1 MPKCRA
7 CGQCMPRRRR
17 NGWGLGREKEG
28 FHRLG
33 CPAHNPGRGLCRYA
47 TLAFHSVSE
56 PVRPAD
62 SHPSGAA
69 RPARGRRWAWWLL
82 GVVGLVVAAVLVGLH
97 FLDGWLL
104 NTLQKQVSQQTHG
117 QYQLRIAELNTS
129 LLQRSIRLRGLRLRP
144 AAQVAD
150 TLPRLRLDAAELHIT
165 GIGLLALL
173 RKGVVPVDSAV
184 LDSVRLDVLA
194 LATKPTRRAG
204 RPLHQQLPLGLKGLD
219 INYAGLQRA
228 RVNYLTD
235 STQTTARLGRADL
248 SARQLLISPAGAADS
263 QRLGYAASWHL
274 RVQHGQGRARAH
286 ALALAG
292 LDFSTADRRFQ
303 LDSVRVQPVG
313 PGAPSAP
320 RLALTLPR
328 LLLTGLDA
336 ARLQHQHRL
345 RVDSLLVQGPQL
357 TLTLAPAATPGPT
370 AQPNFL
376 RSVAVA
382 QLAVRD
388 GYMHLAGMAENP
400 ILRALNVA
408 ATDIRYNSATA
419 PDARTVLFAK
429 TWNVALG
436 RSQATL
442 AAHPVSVGS
451 LRFST
456 ADGTFALRALRV
468 RQPAPGQ
475 GKPDGARFDVTLP
488 RLTLSGFDA
497 ARLQHQHQFQARRLE
512 LSGAKALFIPPAQPP
527 PPLWQLLSKVARRAD
542 LAELRVLDTEI
553 RIGRW
558 RHSPHIRQLN
568 LTGRSIRIDQTSDA
582 APNRIAYALSWKG
595 QSGRLSAP
603 FDSPYYFASSE
614 RVKLDTDAR
623 LLRFEDMRLKPRY
636 SPVGMNLHKGY
647 QAPAVTIRVA
657 SLSLTGLDYPNLVNH
672 GDFRIARAVAQ
683 RPYVLIASDGRGP
696 INPNLSKISPEE
708 MRHLKVTVDV
718 RRLDFVNGS
727 LYTTYR
733 SPRTP
738 IIGKLNITRFN
749 GSFFNLSNDRRRMTP
764 ATPLTGRATTY
775 LQDQCRLDAQ
785 ISAYLLDPQGR
796 HRVWGTFG
804 PGQFA
809 IVNSMTVPTRLVQFK
824 KGEVQG
830 IRFALQA
837 DRRGVTGTMTTR
849 YTGLQMELLG
859 YKQEEIKKTLIKR
872 VLSKAANVI
881 VIRDENPRKGG
892 KLVSGETTSKREP
905 RFSVFTLWR
914 QGVVSGLFD
923 NVGVPQKLAQKLS
936 ESADEAPLPK

>member
-1 MPKCRA
+1 M
-7 CGQCMPRRRR
+7 
-17 NGWGLGREKEG
+17 
-28 FHRLG
+28 
-33 CPAHNPGRGLCRYA
+33 
-47 TLAFHSVSE
+47 SE
-56 PVRPAD
+56 PVRLAD
-62 SHPSGAA
+62 SPLPA
-69 RPARGRRWAWWLL
+69 RPARGRRWGWWLL
-82 GVVGLVVAAVLVGLH
+82 GIVGLVVAAVLVGLH

-104 NTLQKQVSQQTHG
+104 NTLQKQVSKQTHG
-117 QYQLRIAELNTS
+117 QYQLRIADLNTS

-194 LATKPTRRAG
+194 LATKSTRRAAQ
-204 RPLHQQLPLGLKGLD
+204 PLHQRLPLGLKGLD

-228 RVNYLTD
+228 QVNYLPD
-235 STQTTARLGRADL
+235 STQTTARLHRADL
-248 SARQLLISPAGAADS
+248 SARELLLSPAGAADS
-263 QRLGYAASWHL
+263 QRLGYAQNWHL
-274 RVQHGQGRARAH
+274 HLQHSQARAQGH
-286 ALALAG
+286 ALDLAG
-292 LDFSTADRRFQ
+292 LNFSTADRRFR
-303 LDSVRVQPVG
+303 LDSVRVLPVG
-313 PGAPSAP
+313 AAAPHTP
-320 RLALTLPR
+320 RLSLTLPR
-328 LLLTGLDA
+328 LMLTGLDA
-336 ARLQHQHRL
+336 ARLQHQHQL
-345 RVDSLLVQGPQL
+345 RVDSLLVQGPRL
-357 TLTLAPAATPGPT
+357 TLTPAQTAKPGPAAQMG
-370 AQPNFL
+370 FL
-376 RSVAVA
+376 RSVEVA
-382 QLAVRD
+382 QLAILD
-388 GYMHLAGMAENP
+388 GYVHLAGTAQNP
-400 ILRALNVA
+400 ILRQLNVRSTA
-408 ATDIRYNSATA
+408 IRYDSAA
-419 PDARTVLFAK
+419 ARDAHKVLFAK
-429 TWNVALG
+429 SWNVALG
-436 RSQATL
+436 HSQATL

-451 LRFST
+451 MQLST
-456 ADGTFALRALRV
+456 KTGTFDLRALRV
-468 RQPAPGQ
+468 RLPAPGQ

-497 ARLQHQHQFQARRLE
+497 AQLQHQRHFQARRLE
-512 LSGAKALFIPPAQPP
+512 VSGAKALFIPPAQPP
-527 PPLWQLLSKVARRAD
+527 PPLWQLLSKVARRSD
-542 LAELRVLDTEI
+542 LAELRVRNTEI

-568 LTGRSIRIDQTSDA
+568 LTGRSIRIDQPSDD
-582 APNRIAYALSWKG
+582 APNRIAYALGWKG

-603 FDSPYYFASSE
+603 FDDRVYFASSE
-614 RVKLDTDAR
+614 RVKVDTDAR

-636 SPVGMNLHKGY
+636 SPMGMNLHKGY
-647 QAPAVTIRVA
+647 QAPAVTIKVP
-657 SLSLTGLDYPNLVNH
+657 SLTLTGLDYPNLVNH
-672 GDFRIARAVAQ
+672 GDFRLARAVAQ

-708 MRHLKVTVDV
+708 MRKLKVTVDV
-718 RRLDFVNGS
+718 RRLDLVNGS

-775 LQDQCRLDAQ
+775 LQGQCRLDAQ
-785 ISAYLLDPQGR
+785 ISAYLLDPKGR

-809 IVNSMTVPTRLVQFK
+809 IINSMTVPTRLVKFK
-824 KGEVQG
+824 KGDVQG

-837 DRRGVTGTMTTR
+837 DRKGVTGTMTTR

-859 YKQEEIKKTLIKR
+859 YKDEEIKKTFFKR
-872 VLSKAANVI
+872 ILSKAANVI
-881 VIRDENPRKGG
+881 VIRDQNPRKRG
-892 KLVSGETTSKREP
+892 KLVSGEMTSKREP